1 MPTLYEYFTAWE
13 HHYLATGSAGALL
26 ALATGAPLD
35 RHGTGANDM
44 ADILALRELDEEAV
58 LDAPF
63 SSRSL
68 FNC

>member
-1 MPTLYEYFTAWE
+1 MGAPLPG
-13 HHYLATGSAGALL
+13 HRLRLSAARSRDRC
-26 ALATGAPLD
+26 PLD

-44 ADILALRELDEEAV
+44 ADILALRELDEETV

-68 FNC
+68 FDC